1 MSPSSYIIP
10 TLEFGDL
17 SRIMLGLSRVYLS
30 LLNYVRLW
38 ASTKCSNY
46 FKFHLAFFNQDLHPH
61 RGFPSLYT
69 RTTQIA
75 SLCYKLATTV
85 LSLVVFPQA
94 CESMQ
99 HQRAM
104 RVSLKS
110 ELWQPSA
117 WCADVCQYIGHYRP
131 QIFYILWFFLLLV
144 LSWSC
149 NMLQL
154 PLNDLRPGR
163 IWAGWRFWAT
173 ASLPWVW
180 PCMCCLAQFMV
191 FLCCWDLDSQAE
203 VS

>member
-17 SRIMLGLSRVYLS
+17 SRIILGLSRVYLS

-46 FKFHLAFFNQDLHPH
+46 FKFDLAFCNQDLHPL

-99 HQRAM
+99 HQRAS

-110 ELWQPSA
+110 ELRQPSA
-117 WCADVCQYIGHYRP
+117 WCADVCQYIGYYRP
-131 QIFYILWFFLLLV
+131 HIFHILWVFFATVLELQYVAITIEWFEARKDLGWMAVLGYSLSTLSVALYVLLGSVHGVSLLLG
-144 LSWSC
+144 
-149 NMLQL
+149 
-154 PLNDLRPGR
+154 PG
-163 IWAGWRFWAT
+163 
-173 ASLPWVW
+173 
-180 PCMCCLAQFMV
+180 
-191 FLCCWDLDSQAE
+191 
-203 VS
+203 